1 MGKSHSGGEEGGG
14 AEGSDLVG
22 DMEKSTEC
30 NVRVGLNSNRV
41 ALLYQKM
48 IK

>member
-1 MGKSHSGGEEGGG
+1 MRGIG
-14 AEGSDLVG
+14 AEGWDLVG